1 MAEFIYH
8 APTEIMFGTGMEQN
22 TGELVRKYGGTRVLL
37 VYGGRSA
44 IITGALPKVEDSLR
58 SVGLYVAKLGGV
70 VANPHLGKAYEGIE
84 ICKNEGIDFVVGVG
98 GASVIDTAKTIAYGA
113 GEPDK
118 DVWELFLHDRK
129 AKNALPVGAVPTIAA
144 AGSEMSDSTV
154 LTDEKTNSKRS
165 YHDHFGRPKFAVI
178 NAEFTLTL
186 PEWQTMNGC
195 ADILMHTMERYL
207 TNGSHME
214 ITDSIAEALMKTVM
228 KYTRILKKDPSDL
241 KARKEIFWASDLSH
255 NDLTGLGNTN
265 RGFVTHK
272 FGHELSGM
280 FNITHGASLTA
291 IWGTWARYVYEYCP
305 EIFAKFAVNVHGLK
319 PGFTVEE
326 TALKGIEAQ
335 EAFFKEIGMPVS
347 IRELGIDPTDD
358 QLKEMAERCAEAQG
372 GFVGTI
378 RRLYKEDMLEI
389 YRRAL

>member
-1 MAEFIYH
+1 MAEFNYC
-8 APTEIMFGTGMEQN
+8 APTEILFGSGMEQR

-44 IITGALPKVEDSLR
+44 ITSGVLPKVEDSLR

-70 VANPHLGKAYEGIE
+70 VANPHLTKAYEGIE
-84 ICKNEGIDFVVGVG
+84 ICKKENIDFVVGAG

-154 LTDEKTNSKRS
+154 LTDDRDNSKRS
-165 YHDHFGRPKFAVI
+165 YHDHFGRPKFAI
-178 NAEFTLTL
+178 IDAEFTLTL
-186 PEWQTMNGC
+186 PEYQTMCGC
-195 ADILMHTMERYL
+195 ADVFMHTMERYL
-207 TNGSHME
+207 TNGEHME
-214 ITDSIAEALMKTVM
+214 ITDSIAEALMRTVI
-228 KYTRILKKDPSDL
+228 KYSKVLKKDPSNL
-241 KARKEIFWASDLSH
+241 KAREEIFWASDLSH

-272 FGHELSGM
+272 LGHELSGM
-280 FNITHGASLTA
+280 FDITHGASLTA
-291 IWGTWARYVYEYCP
+291 LWGTWARYVYENCP
-305 EIFAKFAVNVHGLK
+305 EVFAKLAVNVHGLK

-326 TALKGIEAQ
+326 TALKGIEAT
-335 EAFFKEIGMPVS
+335 EDFFKEIGMPTT
-347 IRELGIDPTDD
+347 IRELGIDPTDE
-358 QLKEMAERCAEAQG
+358 QLQEMADRCAEAQG
-372 GFVGTI
+372 GFAGTI
-378 RRLYKEDMLEI
+378 RRLYKEDMLNI
-389 YRRAL
+389 FRSAL